1 MSRVSRGIG
10 FALLVAFSAAACS
23 DGPVSIPGDAVSS
36 TSAPAEVSMTVN
48 GSPGDRQAIQQIVD
62 TFDATWAVDAAAYA
76 AQYAHADW
84 VGPNGA
90 NLNTAT
96 AILQLYT
103 SIFPIFAGSTR
114 QSTIR
119 ALTFLT
125 GTVAVLDIDARVT
138 GNFPPFI
145 VPWQPNT
152 IRALEKNV
160 LVKRGGEWKIVQHQQ
175 TAVAPGVP

>member
-1 MSRVSRGIG
+1 
-10 FALLVAFSAAACS
+10 
-23 DGPVSIPGDAVSS
+23 
-36 TSAPAEVSMTVN
+36 MTVN

>member
-1 MSRVSRGIG
+1 MSVS
-10 FALLVAFSAAACS
+10 
-23 DGPVSIPGDAVSS
+23 
-36 TSAPAEVSMTVN
+36 

-90 NLNTAT
+90 NLNTA
-96 AILQLYT
+96 ADILQVYV
-103 SIFPIFAGSTR
+103 SIFPLFAGSTR

-145 VPWQPNT
+145 PTWQPNT
-152 IRALEKNV
+152 IRALEKNI
-160 LVKRGGEWKIVQHQQ
+160 LVKRAGEWRIVQHQQ
-175 TAVAPGVP
+175 TPVAAGVP